1 MEAGA
6 FLGGLSGGRM
16 TEKEENSKTAVSF
29 ETAV

>member
-6 FLGGLSGGRM
+6 PSLAAVRGRM